1 VYWDTTGTPAWAV
14 GQTGIHIG
22 IDAGKFGQGGKAI
35 ALGYNAGSTGQ
46 GNDAIAIGTS
56 AGLTG
61 QGANAIAIGNLAGAT
76 GQFPSSIVLNASGA
90 ALNAGTT
97 GFFVAPV
104 RILPSG
110 SPATFNTLL
119 YDAGS
124 NEVVLNANATA
135 DQSKSF
141 IIDHP
146 LDPVNKH
153 LIHVCLEGPE
163 SGVYYRGKG
172 EIVNGTSV
180 EIQLP
185 AYVGALCTDLTVQ
198 ITRIY
203 DGAVKVFNA
212 GEVDTATNTFMV
224 YGENGRFNWLVHGK
238 RGDVTVEPNKADV
251 TVRGD
256 GPYKYLV

>member
-22 IDAGKFGQGGKAI
+22 IDAGKFGQGDKAI
-35 ALGYNAGSTGQ
+35 ALGYNAGTTGQ

-61 QGANAIAIGNLAGAT
+61 QGANAIAIGNLAGCS
-76 GQFPSSIVLNASGA
+76 GQYGGSIVLNASGA

-97 GFFVAPV
+97 GFFV
-104 RILPSG
+104 LPCAIAV
-110 SPATFNTLL
+110 PATTTYRNML
-119 YDAGS
+119 YDDATNQILKS
-124 NEVVLNANATA
+124 NAATS
-135 DQSKSF
+135 DGNKSF

-172 EIVNGTSV
+172 EIVNGTSA

-203 DGAVKVFNA
+203 DGEVKVFNA
-212 GEVDTATNTFMV
+212 SEVDTATNTFTV

>member
-22 IDAGKFGQGGKAI
+22 TDAGKFGQGDKAI
-35 ALGYNAGSTGQ
+35 ALGYNAGTTGQ

-61 QGANAIAIGNLAGAT
+61 QGANAIAIGNLAGCSGAN
-76 GQFPSSIVLNASGA
+76 QFPSSIVLNASGV

-97 GFFVAPV
+97 GFFVAPIRNAV
-104 RILPSG
+104 QG
-110 SPATFNTLL
+110 NTIS
-119 YDAGS
+119 YDATT
-124 NEVVLNANATA
+124 NEITYDNV
-135 DQSKSF
+135 KSF

-172 EIVNGTSV
+172 EIVNGTSA

-212 GEVDTATNTFMV
+212 SEVDTSTNTFMV